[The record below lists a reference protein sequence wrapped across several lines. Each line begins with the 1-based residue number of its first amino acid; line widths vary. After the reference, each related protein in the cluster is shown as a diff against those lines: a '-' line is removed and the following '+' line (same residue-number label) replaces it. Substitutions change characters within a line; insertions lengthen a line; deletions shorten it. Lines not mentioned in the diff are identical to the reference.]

1 MMRRGD
7 AMRKKRTRPAV
18 AAACLIFALSS
29 CSGHFYVPVEV
40 KPKSQYERSFLASA
54 DWFGDNGSRLTF
66 SADGSAVLN
75 GRLFSWTESDGCV
88 ECIFAPDTCVGKTL
102 KFYEK
107 FDYGLPTLSGEDAA
121 YSIAKPHF
129 DDEAS
134 DNEELAADLTAEEL
148 AASEGQQAANM
159 CFGFI
164 GWNYKYGGKSPET
177 GFDCSGLVYYVYEQL
192 GYRIE
197 RVAND
202 QAKQGILIEK
212 EDIQPGDVLCFGAP
226 GYCSHVGIYVGQGY
240 YIHAMGSAYG
250 VVASSLND
258 PYLKRPQYEIR
269 RFVGCDW
276 LKAEVIDAALASGQP
291 APTPPPT

>member
-276 LKAEVIDAALASGQP
+276 LKAEVIDAAVASGQP